1 MAHLATG
8 QEISNVSASSSSFD
22 GIKLGGIRLDLD
34 VICGVNNSRCKTNEN
49 GDLTTDI
56 NGNYIFKGDDSYQ
69 SLQAVLEAPA
79 FASKLYGTTGG
90 QQGLGG
96 LFSGDPYQVGSVR
109 DKIVEYF
116 AGIHD
121 RNGQALFYDSQG
133 NTKRNRTEHEIAVT
147 DTVAAVAVA
156 YVAPVVMFQALP
168 IETLKMIFGNR

>member
-1 MAHLATG
+1 MDRITGAIQYSGKDILNNASIVVRKPYAGLAEEMT
-8 QEISNVSASSSSFD
+8 
-22 GIKLGGIRLDLD
+22 
-34 VICGVNNSRCKTNEN
+34 
-49 GDLTTDI
+49 
-56 NGNYIFKGDDSYQ
+56 Y
-69 SLQAVLEAPA
+69 
-79 FASKLYGTTGG
+79 
-90 QQGLGG
+90 
-96 LFSGDPYQVGSVR
+96 
-109 DKIVEYF
+109 KIVEYF

>member
-1 MAHLATG
+1 MVRKPYAGLAEEMT
-8 QEISNVSASSSSFD
+8 
-22 GIKLGGIRLDLD
+22 
-34 VICGVNNSRCKTNEN
+34 
-49 GDLTTDI
+49 
-56 NGNYIFKGDDSYQ
+56 Y
-69 SLQAVLEAPA
+69 
-79 FASKLYGTTGG
+79 
-90 QQGLGG
+90 
-96 LFSGDPYQVGSVR
+96 
-109 DKIVEYF
+109 KIVEYF